1 MSIDVSDKIKVWD
14 PLVRTFHWT
23 LVLGVFGAYF
33 IERPRDLHEALGWL
47 TAGAI
52 GVRLIWGIVGAHY
65 ARFSQFVPGPARLV
79 RYLADLVRGRE
90 TRHIGH
96 NPAGGA
102 MIILLICLLAAVTL
116 TGWMMGQDAWF
127 GEQWVEE
134 LHTLLAD
141 GVMLCVAL
149 HVLGVIVASI
159 RHGEN
164 LVRAMITGYKKP
176 PQAGDSA

>member
-1 MSIDVSDKIKVWD
+1 
-14 PLVRTFHWT
+14 
-23 LVLGVFGAYF
+23 
-33 IERPRDLHEALGWL
+33 
-47 TAGAI
+47 
-52 GVRLIWGIVGAHY
+52 
-65 ARFSQFVPGPARLV
+65 
-79 RYLADLVRGRE
+79 
-90 TRHIGH
+90 
-96 NPAGGA
+96 

-149 HVLGVIVASI
+149 HILGVIVASI